1 MRIFVGAVLACA
13 ALVGTARGD
22 TYCVSPATG
31 CDHAVASIQSGLT
44 QAASHAGD
52 DAVRLG
58 TASYNLDTDADAGAN
73 DLTYPTSGAQGKVTL
88 QGAGPGQTTVTRS
101 LAVASSEALIGG
113 ALNSTGQL
121 DARDLKVQLP
131 ASQGAAIA
139 TLGTVFDDL
148 ALVIP
153 DNASTGIVLTA
164 SGAALTS
171 STVTSTLTAST
182 AATCVRTSPNSGTTS
197 YTITD
202 VTGTGC
208 TVMLNGPSGTGR
220 TDVERLRMQS
230 PQGISVGSGVHAVFD
245 NSLIRLNAGSTTAIL
260 VSVSGSADTTP
271 TINQSTVLGPGSTGI
286 GIQAFNNASTTN
298 APHVNLYDS
307 IVRGFATSLRT
318 VGDATHAASI
328 TGDHDSY
335 ASATV
340 SQAAGTTLSVTQSL
354 NDPDPLFTSA
364 SDFTLQPLSPL
375 IDNDPTALDPLNEPG
390 VDLAGNIR
398 IVGGKRDLGAYELPA
413 LPTASTQAATAVSQ
427 TGATIAGAANTGG
440 AAAGGSAILLYGT
453 TAAYG
458 ASMPAHTLSRSI
470 GDQAVSDAIS
480 GLAPGTAYHY
490 ALRVTNAR
498 GTTTGADRT
507 FTTAAPPTPPAT
519 TTSTPAAPETPA
531 VAAVTKLS
539 LSPTTLRPMTKGPMV
554 AVAARGA
561 KLTITLTTAAKVT
574 FSVVR
579 RQTGVRVGKS
589 CLARGHGRHGKT
601 CTRTTTV
608 AGTTAKS
615 LAKGTST
622 LRFSARVGG
631 HALKPGSYALRAT
644 PVRGKGRSTNFHV
657 VR

>member
-1 MRIFVGAVLACA
+1 MRIFLGAVLASA
-13 ALVGTARGD
+13 ALVGTARAD
-22 TYCVSPATG
+22 TYCVSPASG
-31 CDHAVASIQSGLT
+31 CDHAVASIQDGLD

-52 DAVRLG
+52 DTVQLG
-58 TASYNLDTDADAGAN
+58 AASYNLDTDADAGAD
-73 DLTYPTSGAQGKVTL
+73 DLTYPTSGAQGKVTPR
-88 QGAGPGQTTVTRS
+88 GAGPGQTTVTRS
-101 LAVASSEALIGG
+101 LAVASSDALIGG
-113 ALNSTGQL
+113 TLNSTGQL
-121 DARDLKVQLP
+121 DVRDLKVQLP

-148 ALVIP
+148 SLAIP

-164 SGAALTS
+164 TGSALTS
-171 STVTSTLTAST
+171 TTVTSTLTT
-182 AATCVRTSPNSGTTS
+182 TTYGTCVKVSPNSGTS
-197 YTITD
+197 SFSIVD
-202 VTGTGC
+202 VTATGC
-208 TVMLNGPSGTGR
+208 TFTLNGPSGTGR
-220 TDVERLRMQS
+220 TVVERLQLLS
-230 PQGISVGSGVHAVFD
+230 PFGINVGSGAHAVID
-245 NSLIRLNAGSTTAIL
+245 NSLVRLNGGSGTAIYTSVSNSTDTTAT
-260 VSVSGSADTTP
+260 V
-271 TINQSTVLGPGSTGI
+271 NQSTVVGPGSTGF
-286 GIQAFNNASTTN
+286 GIQAFNSVASGT
-298 APHVNLYDS
+298 AHVNLYDS

-318 VGDATHAASI
+318 AGDVSHPSSI

-335 ASATV
+335 ATV
-340 SQAAGTTLSVTQSL
+340 SQAAGTTISVTQSL

-364 SDFTLQPLSPL
+364 GDFTLQPLSPL
-375 IDNDPTALDPLNEPG
+375 IDDDPTALDPLNEAA
-390 VDLAGNIR
+390 VDLAGNVR

-427 TGATIAGAANTGG
+427 TSATIAGAANTGG
-440 AAAGGSAILLYGT
+440 AAAGGSAVLLYGT

-458 ASMPAHTLSRSI
+458 ASMPAHALSRSI
-470 GDQAVSDAIS
+470 GDQAVSDPIS

-498 GTTTGADRT
+498 GTSTSADRT
-507 FTTAAPPTPPAT
+507 FTTAATPTPPVT

-531 VAAVTKLS
+531 VAAVTKLA
-539 LSPTTLRPMTKGPMV
+539 LSPTTLRPLTKGPMV

-561 KLTITLTTAAKVT
+561 KLTITLTARAKVT

-579 RQTGVRVGKS
+579 RRTGVRVGKS
-589 CLARGHGRHGKT
+589 CLAPGHGRHGKT

-644 PVRGKGRSTNFHV
+644 PARGKARSTNLHI

>member
-13 ALVGTARGD
+13 ALVGTARAD
-22 TYCVSPATG
+22 TYCVSPAIG
-31 CDHAVASIQSGLT
+31 CDHTATSIQNGLT

-52 DAVRLG
+52 DTVQLG
-58 TASYNLDTDADAGAN
+58 ATTYNLDTDADAGAN

-88 QGAGPGQTTVTRS
+88 RGVGPGQTTVTRS
-101 LAVASSEALIGG
+101 LAVTSSEALIGG
-113 ALNSTGQL
+113 TLNSTGQL
-121 DARDLKVQLP
+121 DVRDLKVELP

-148 ALVIP
+148 ALVIL
-153 DNASTGIVLTA
+153 DNSSTGIVLTA
-164 SGAALTS
+164 SGSALTS
-171 STVTSTLTAST
+171 STVTSTLTTTT
-182 AATCVRTSPNSGTTS
+182 AGTCVKTSPNSSTTS

-220 TDVERLRMQS
+220 TDVERLQMQS
-230 PQGISVGSGVHAVFD
+230 PQGINVGSGVHAVID
-245 NSLIRLNAGSTTAIL
+245 NSLVRLNAGSATAIL
-260 VSVSGSADTTP
+260 VSVSGSADTTA
-271 TINQSTVLGPGSTGI
+271 TVNQSTVLGPGSSGI

-298 APHVNLYDS
+298 APHANLYDS
-307 IVRGFATSLRT
+307 IVRGFATSLKT

-335 ASATV
+335 ASAM
-340 SQAAGTTLSVTQSL
+340 QATGTTLSVTQSL

-390 VDLAGNIR
+390 LDLAGNIR

-413 LPTASTQAATAVSQ
+413 LPTASTQAATAIAQ
-427 TGATIAGAANTGG
+427 TSATIAGAANAGG
-440 AAAGGSAILLYGT
+440 AAAGGSAVLLYGT
-453 TAAYG
+453 TTAYG
-458 ASMPAHTLSRSI
+458 ASMPSHALSRSI
-470 GDQAVSDAIS
+470 GDQPISDAIS

-498 GTTTGADRT
+498 GTSTSADRT
-507 FTTAAPPTPPAT
+507 FTTAATPAP
-519 TTSTPAAPETPA
+519 TSTPAAPAAPT

-539 LSPTTLRPMTKGPMV
+539 LSPTTLRPMTKGALI
-554 AVAARGA
+554 AVTARGA
-561 KLTITLTTAAKVT
+561 KLTITLTARAKVT

-579 RQTGVRVGKS
+579 RRTGVRVGKS
-589 CLARGHGRHGKT
+589 CLAPGRGRHGKA

-608 AGTTAKS
+608 RGTTARS

-631 HALKPGSYALRAT
+631 HALTPGSYALRAT
-644 PVRGKGRSTNFHV
+644 PARGKARSANFRI